1 MGFEGEGHSGP
12 DALAGLDQLVL
23 AQVLVVVASDIA
35 GSEMAASAPTPREL
49 HLTRS
54 GSGAGQRQRAD
65 HAPTDDG

>member
-35 GSEMAASAPTPREL
+35 GFEMAASAPTPREI
-49 HLTRS
+49 
-54 GSGAGQRQRAD
+54 GQISSLWAQISV
-65 HAPTDDG
+65 P